1 MFSRKLIPLALLA
14 CIGLVHAVPLESR
27 DLPDDY
33 DGKFIITVEAI
44 AKDGK
49 ADELQKLV
57 STVRAHSTN
66 PQLEPETL
74 TYRVARGFGD
84 ESNKFTLIEEYANKK
99 AWEYHMTTQ
108 EYQNLIN
115 SGTFE
120 SVTQS
125 FSKEF
130 F

>member
-1 MFSRKLIPLALLA
+1 MFSKLIPLALLA
-14 CIGLVHAVPLESR
+14 CSGLAYAAPLESR
-27 DLPDDY
+27 DLPDNY
-33 DGKFIITVEAI
+33 NGKFIITVEAV

-49 ADELQKLV
+49 ADELQKFV
-57 STVRAHSTN
+57 SPLRAHSTN
-66 PQLEPETL
+66 SQLEPETL

-84 ESNKFTLIEEYANKK
+84 ESNKFTIIEEYTNKK
-99 AWEYHMTTQ
+99 AWEFHMATQ
-108 EYQNLIN
+108 EYQNMIN
-115 SGTFE
+115 SGTIE